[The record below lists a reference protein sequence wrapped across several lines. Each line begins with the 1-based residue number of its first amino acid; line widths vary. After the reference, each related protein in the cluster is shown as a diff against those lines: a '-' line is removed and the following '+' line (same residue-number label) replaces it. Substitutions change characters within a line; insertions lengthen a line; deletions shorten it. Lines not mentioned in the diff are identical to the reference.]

1 MLINR
6 INPSAVV
13 PGLLVPQVQS
23 VDFEKYIGSK
33 TNLTGNADEMLYIM
47 TVNNINGETTVG
59 QQWGGVE
66 AQNRQSYSLGQV
78 GLPLY
83 RINAYSEY
91 DEDEQAKFEKLVN
104 GVSLP
109 NFLENL
115 AKQAIN
121 QRKHS
126 AILVGFDQS
135 LEQGILA
142 NAIESNLPADSKG
155 NQKIT
160 TYDPAE
166 LQKALTS
173 EVRSVMDASFGM
185 LAPTV
190 LVSSTRI
197 INYLKTT
204 VINFMDSAKSGGVDS
219 VAGLFDRIVSEWLGA
234 GKVTL
239 MADPL
244 LENGAGEG
252 KDLILLIAPGMDSQQ
267 YPMGGT
273 EVNQNLV
280 GSENSI
286 TYNTMYD
293 AGEGLKRISRP
304 DNFGVM
310 SMLYTYKMTP
320 GATLRA
326 EAVKAITVEY

>member
-1 MLINR
+1 MLLNR
-6 INPSAVV
+6 INPSVV
-13 PGLLVPQVQS
+13 MPGILVPQIQS

-33 TNLTGNADEMLYIM
+33 TNLTGTAEEMLYVM

-59 QQWGGVE
+59 QQW
-66 AQNRQSYSLGQV
+66 AQELNRQSYSLGQV

-91 DEDEQAKFEKLVN
+91 DENEQAKFERLVS

-109 NFLENL
+109 SFLENL

-126 AILVGFDQS
+126 AILSGFDNS

-142 NAIESNLPADSKG
+142 NAIESTLPADSKG
-155 NQKIT
+155 NTTIT
-160 TYDPAE
+160 SYLPNE
-166 LQKALTS
+166 LQAALAS
-173 EVRSVMDASFGM
+173 EVRSVMDSSYGM
-185 LAPTV
+185 LAPSV
-190 LVSSTRI
+190 FVSSTRV

-204 VINFMDSAKSGGVDS
+204 IISLLDSAQKGGVDS
-219 VAGLFDRIVSEWLGA
+219 IAGLFDRVVGEWLGV
-234 GKVTL
+234 GKVTF

-244 LENGAGEG
+244 LEDIDGQG
-252 KDLILLIAPGMDSQQ
+252 KDAILLIAPGMDSQQ
-267 YPMGGT
+267 YDMGSP
-273 EVNQNLV
+273 EVNQNIV
-280 GSENSI
+280 GIENSI
-286 TYNTMYD
+286 SYNTMYD

-304 DNFGVM
+304 DNFGIM

-320 GATLRA
+320 GATLRK
-326 EAVKAITVEY
+326 EAVRILRVTY

>member
-1 MLINR
+1 MLLNR
-6 INPSAVV
+6 VNPSTVL
-13 PGLLVPQVQS
+13 PGILVPQIQS

-33 TNLTGNADEMLYIM
+33 TNLTGMADEMLYVM

-59 QQWGGVE
+59 QQW
-66 AQNRQSYSLGQV
+66 AQELNRQSYSLGQV

-91 DEDEQAKFEKLVN
+91 DKDEQSKFEKLVS

-126 AILVGFDQS
+126 AILTGFDTT

-142 NAIESNLPADSKG
+142 NATETNLPADSKG
-155 NQKIT
+155 NTKIT
-160 TYDPAE
+160 TYDPSE
-166 LQKALTS
+166 LQKALAA
-173 EVRSVMDASFGM
+173 EVRSVMDSSYGM
-185 LAPTV
+185 LMPTV
-190 LVSSTRI
+190 FVSSTRV

-204 VINFMDSAKSGGVDS
+204 VISLLDSAQNGGVDS
-219 VAGLFDRIVSEWLGA
+219 VAGLFERVVGEWLGV
-234 GKVTL
+234 GKVTF
-239 MADPL
+239 MSDPL
-244 LENGAGEG
+244 LQDVDGTG
-252 KDLILLIAPGMDSQQ
+252 KDRILLIAPGMDSQQ
-267 YPMGGT
+267 YPSGGAD
-273 EVNQNLV
+273 VNQNIV

-293 AGEGLKRISRP
+293 AGEGLKRETRP
-304 DNFGVM
+304 EDFGIV

-320 GATLRA
+320 GATLRS
-326 EAVKAITVEY
+326 EAVKSISVEY

>member
-1 MLINR
+1 MLLNR
-6 INPSAVV
+6 VNPSTVL
-13 PGLLVPQVQS
+13 PGILVPQIQS

-33 TNLTGNADEMLYIM
+33 TNLTGMADEMLYVM

-59 QQWGGVE
+59 QQW
-66 AQNRQSYSLGQV
+66 AQELNRQSYSLGQV

-83 RINAYSEY
+83 RINAYSEF
-91 DEDEQAKFEKLVN
+91 DKDEQAKFEKLVS

-109 NFLENL
+109 TFLENL

-126 AILVGFDQS
+126 AILTGFDTS
-135 LEQGILA
+135 LNQGILA
-142 NAIESNLPADSKG
+142 NATETVLPADSNGK
-155 NQKIT
+155 NKIT
-160 TYDPAE
+160 EYDPAE
-166 LQKALTS
+166 LQKALAA
-173 EVRSVMDASFGM
+173 EVRSVMDASYGM
-185 LAPTV
+185 LMPTV
-190 LVSSTRI
+190 FVSSTRV

-204 VINFMDSAKSGGVDS
+204 IVTLLESANTNSGVDS
-219 VAGLFDRIVSEWLGA
+219 VAGLFERVVGEWLGV
-234 GKVTL
+234 GKVTF

-244 LENGAGEG
+244 LQDVDGPGQ
-252 KDLILLIAPGMDSQQ
+252 DRILLIAPGIDPQQ
-267 YPMGGT
+267 YPTGGAD
-273 EVNQNLV
+273 VNQNIV

-293 AGEGLKRISRP
+293 AGEGLKRETRP
-304 DNFGVM
+304 EDFGIV

-326 EAVKAITVEY
+326 EAVKSISVEY

>member
-1 MLINR
+1 MLLNR
-6 INPSAVV
+6 VNPSVVV

-23 VDFEKYIGSK
+23 VDFDKYIGSK
-33 TNLTGNADEMLYIM
+33 TNLTGTAEEMLYIM

-66 AQNRQSYSLGQV
+66 SQNRQSYSLGQV

-91 DEDEQAKFEKLVN
+91 DEDEQAKFDKLVS

-109 NFLENL
+109 TFLENL

-126 AILVGFDQS
+126 AILSGFDSS
-135 LEQGILA
+135 LNQGILA
-142 NAIESNLPADSKG
+142 NAIETNLAADSKG
-155 NQKIT
+155 NDKIT

-166 LQKALTS
+166 LQRALAA
-173 EVRSVMDASFGM
+173 EVRAVMDASYGM
-185 LAPTV
+185 ITPPIIAT
-190 LVSSTRI
+190 STRI
-197 INYLKTT
+197 INYIKST
-204 VINFMDSAKSGGVDS
+204 VIGFMDSAKGGGVDS
-219 VAGLFDRIVSEWLGA
+219 IAGVFDRVVGEWLGV
-234 GKVTL
+234 GEIKL
-239 MADPL
+239 IADPL
-244 LENGAGEG
+244 LETPDGQH
-252 KDLILLIAPGMDSQQ
+252 DVILLIAPGMGDQQ
-267 YPMGGT
+267 DPKGGAD
-273 EVNQNLV
+273 VNQNIV

-286 TYNTMYD
+286 QYNTMYD
-293 AGEGLKRISRP
+293 AGEGLKRITRP

-310 SMLYTYKMTP
+310 SVLYTYKMTP

-326 EAVKAITVEY
+326 EAVRKISVEY